1 MGKGVR
7 ISGTRAPIFRKGFL
21 AVHRQDGKSLLI
33 ENDPPDTLMA
43 HSVLPGWNYRMYFT
57 YSMGT

>member
-7 ISGTRAPIFRKGFL
+7 KSGTRAPILRKGLL
-21 AVHRQDGKSLLI
+21 AVNRQDGKSLLI
-33 ENDPPDTLMA
+33 ENVPPDPLMA
-43 HSVLPGWNYRMYFT
+43 HSVPPGWNYRMYFT